1 MKTNSDY
8 VYYLKV
14 EGELLEPCFSDEGEA
29 HEYAEMHEVF
39 DYEVVE
45 WDVA

>member
-1 MKTNSDY
+1 MKDI

-14 EGELLEPCFSDEGEA
+14 EDEIIYELVFESEA
-29 HEYAEMHEVF
+29 LAIEFAEENAYK

>member
-1 MKTNSDY
+1 MSDC

-14 EGELLEPCFSDEGEA
+14 EGELIYELVFESEKAAIEF
-29 HEYAEMHEVF
+29 AEEIAYK

-45 WDVA
+45 WDCD

>member
-1 MKTNSDY
+1 MKDL

-14 EGELLEPCFSDEGEA
+14 ENEMLYELVFESEEA
-29 HEYAEMHEVF
+29 AIEFAEKSAYK

-45 WDVA
+45 WDCA

>member
-1 MKTNSDY
+1 MKDL

-14 EGELLEPCFSDEGEA
+14 EEELIYELVFESEA
-29 HEYAEMHEVF
+29 AAIEFAEESAYK

-45 WDVA
+45 WDCA